1 MVVKYAE
8 SDMIILPLLLGVTIT
23 LEDCL
28 TLEQPLISMQ
38 YVSELELD
46 CVTKFVEDG
55 TTLSPSVEATALAV
69 DEYTDDDSN
78 VGKLEIVVLT

>member
-1 MVVKYAE
+1 
-8 SDMIILPLLLGVTIT
+8 
-23 LEDCL
+23 
-28 TLEQPLISMQ
+28 MQ